1 MASAVNN
8 VEGRTRMISPRM
20 LLNLVAMS
28 LALAACTPATTRTQ
42 STDPAPATS
51 WTQTSEGR
59 VAISNPGTL
68 GYSVMVPAGWSVSP
82 GARSG
87 QGPVEIAPREGGAAT
102 QLGITR
108 LAAGEAPEAAAV
120 RLAARLA
127 PNPDTSRPPEQLAPI
142 PLRSGG
148 GRRAQVYSV
157 PQRAS
162 ERVIIVA
169 LIPDQGAWAYQI
181 LYAASRAH
189 YDRAMPLMRNIV
201 ASYRPESL

>member
-1 MASAVNN
+1 M
-8 VEGRTRMISPRM
+8 MPPRILFN
-20 LLNLVAMS
+20 LLGMS
-28 LALAACTPATTRTQ
+28 LVLAACTPATTRTQ
-42 STDPAPATS
+42 SSDPLPASS

-59 VAISNPGTL
+59 IAISNPGTL
-68 GYSVMVPAGWSVSP
+68 GYSVMVPAGWSISP
-82 GARSG
+82 GAPSG
-87 QGPVEIAPREGGAAT
+87 QGPVEIAPREGGAAA

-108 LAAGEAPEAAAV
+108 LAAGETPEAAAV

-127 PNPDTSRPPEQLAPI
+127 PSPDTSRPPEQLAPI

-162 ERVIIVA
+162 ERVIVVA

-181 LYAASRAH
+181 LYAASRTN
-189 YDRAMPLMRNIV
+189 YDRTMPMMRNIV